1 MSYTL
6 SEALG
11 SGSVTW
17 TQTGGSADA
26 GSPHVQAL
34 SGAELAGG
42 VHTAITLTNDPTLV
56 DGAVYTVSFDG
67 VDLAGNAAS
76 TVSSTSVSY
85 DTGAPVFSATAPASS
100 SFVNDTLVSYTLS
113 EALGSGSITWT
124 QTGGTADAGSPHV
137 QALTGAE
144 LAGGVHTAITLT
156 NDPTL
161 VDGAVYTVSFDGVD
175 LAGNAASTVSSTS
188 VSYDTGAPVFE
199 CHVTRQ
205 FELRERHS
213 GELHAV

>member
-11 SGSVTW
+11 SGSITW
-17 TQTGGSADA
+17 TQTAGSADA

-34 SGAELAGG
+34 TAGELGSGA
-42 VHTAITLTNDPTLV
+42 HSSITLTNDPTLV

-67 VDLAGNAAS
+67 VDLAGNVAT

-100 SFVNDTLVSYTLS
+100 SFVNDS
-113 EALGSGSITWT
+113 
-124 QTGGTADAGSPHV
+124 
-137 QALTGAE
+137 
-144 LAGGVHTAITLT
+144 
-156 NDPTL
+156 
-161 VDGAVYTVSFDGVD
+161 
-175 LAGNAASTVSSTS
+175 
-188 VSYDTGAPVFE
+188 
-199 CHVTRQ
+199 
-205 FELRERHS
+205 S